1 MFSEKIE
8 NVRKFTFDFFFGKCL
23 NIFSE
28 NVENANPRG
37 WIIGFW
43 YD

>member
-1 MFSEKIE
+1 MFE
-8 NVRKFTFDFFFGKCL
+8 NLLSKKNLKMFEY
-23 NIFSE
+23 FSE